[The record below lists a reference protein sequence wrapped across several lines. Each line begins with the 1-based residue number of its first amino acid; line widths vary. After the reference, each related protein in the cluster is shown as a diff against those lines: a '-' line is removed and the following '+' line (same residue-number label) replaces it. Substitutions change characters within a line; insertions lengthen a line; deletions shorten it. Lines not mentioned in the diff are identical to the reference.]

1 MPPREPKARYLTR
14 EYVADHD
21 FMTALGPA
29 ERECYLLISLYA
41 DDAGYLEWDLAE
53 IAANIYRWVSPR
65 AREARIAKIV
75 ETLGPTRIEI
85 LACRSH
91 ALMPRVAKRPRPGG
105 KGRDT
110 QVRDDHNRRHFDPE
124 PESKPTRKS
133 RAKSTST
140 RLVDDSL
147 PEPRPI
153 PVPRPNPTSAGARAT
168 EPRSPR
174 GGDPTPL
181 AELLPGLEGTPFGE
195 ALAARKRGAE

>member
-21 FMTALGPA
+21 FMTTLGPA
-29 ERECYLLISLYA
+29 ERECYLLVSLYA

-53 IAANIYRWVSPR
+53 IAANIYRWVSPK
-65 AREARIAKIV
+65 AREARVAKIV
-75 ETLGPTRIEI
+75 ATLGETRIRI
-85 LACRSH
+85 LDCGTH

-110 QVRDDHNRRHFDPE
+110 QIRDDHTRRHPE
-124 PESKPTRKS
+124 PVPKPKPTRKS

-140 RLVDDSL
+140 RLGVDSL

-153 PVPRPNPTSAGARAT
+153 PEPSPNPSHPRGRARGGAR
-168 EPRSPR
+168 
-174 GGDPTPL
+174 GGPPTSLGEAL
-181 AELLPGLEGTPFGE
+181 AGTPFGE
-195 ALAARKRGAE
+195 ALAARREGAR